1 MSEKK
6 KVSKQPVKKRYS
18 SEDLNAP
25 ITIIR
30 EKKMSANKAS
40 QRFNIPKGTLIHKLH
55 DNVPSDCKMGPSTVL
70 SPQEELCI
78 KNWIIDKAK
87 LGFPMHPE
95 DVKDAVQ
102 KILTDVKRPNPFLNN
117 RPGRK
122 WFSLFLQRHP
132 DVVLKNT
139 ETLSKARASVTEE
152 NILDWFNGL
161 QNYAAEE
168 GVEDIFKDPKRIINL
183 DELGMSTCPK
193 TGKLLGPKGE
203 KNFYQV
209 ATGPEK
215 QSISVLCTFSADELI
230 ENNIPLELINSF
242 KEAVNLNQD
251 PSDEKL
257 LFTIWRKLI
266 TSLELNDNTRIN
278 PVLEHELEN
287 DPNSL
292 LLSTSFSQEILN
304 QLSPEL
310 TENSELTVKSDSLNL
325 TTALDDT
332 VPLDSSFSCFDIVNL
347 ENTVIIPESRLSDS
361 RVPETSSF
369 KSPSGNLATTV
380 ILESNNNDTNC
391 KSREELNKADHN
403 EVWKKHLHFPQINKT
418 DKKKHK
424 QKRRFLQLLLKD
436 ITS

>member
-1 MSEKK
+1 
-6 KVSKQPVKKRYS
+6 YS

-215 QSISVLCTFSADELI
+215 QSISVLCTFSADGTWYDPMIIYPYQRIPRDIAASVPERFALGI
-230 ENNIPLELINSF
+230 SDTGWITSATYYEYIANVLYPRLVKNEVKFPVLLLFDGHKSHINIQLHNF
-242 KEAVNLNQD
+242 CVKH
-251 PSDEKL
+251 KL
-257 LFTIWRKLI
+257 LLYC
-266 TSLELNDNTRIN
+266 LY
-278 PVLEHELEN
+278 
-287 DPNSL
+287 PNA
-292 LLSTSFSQEILN
+292 THIL
-304 QLSPEL
+304 QPCD
-310 TENSELTVKSDSLNL
+310 VGIFR
-325 TTALDDT
+325 
-332 VPLDSSFSCFDIVNL
+332 PLKV
-347 ENTVIIPESRLSDS
+347 E
-361 RVPETSSF
+361 
-369 KSPSGNLATTV
+369 
-380 ILESNNNDTNC
+380 
-391 KSREELNKADHN
+391 
-403 EVWKKHLHFPQINKT
+403 WKKVT
-418 DKKKHK
+418 AKHA
-424 QKRRFLQLLLKD
+424 QTTTQP
-436 ITS
+436 ITKVNF